1 MGGVGVAMRTCKGF
15 FTDFANQLPELGP
28 INPLHAAA
36 LRFRQGTI
44 PGLIIDTQSLDPSGN
59 VARVKR
65 GELAFLP
72 AFSPDS
78 KRRVKTKC
86 LIGYWLSPFPSG

>member
-1 MGGVGVAMRTCKGF
+1 MFSSIRHQLSELDH
-15 FTDFANQLPELGP
+15 TDPS
-28 INPLHAAA
+28 HAAA
-36 LRFRQGTI
+36 LRFRQGII
-44 PGLIIDTQSLDPSGN
+44 PDLMTDTLPLDPSEN